1 MLSPH
6 APSAEINLFRFSIDN
21 NSSALDIRK
30 PAPSGMLFRVT
41 YPVAEVYSFATDIA
55 FISQIANSFYL
66 NWS

>member
-1 MLSPH
+1 MLSAH
-6 APSAEINLFRFSIDN
+6 TLSAKVNLFRFSIN
-21 NSSALDIRK
+21 NDGSTLDVRQ

>member
-1 MLSPH
+1 MFTAHALS
-6 APSAEINLFRFSIDN
+6 AQVDLFRFSVDN
-21 NSSALDIRK
+21 DGGALDVRQ

-41 YPVAEVYSFATDIA
+41 HPVAEVYTLATDIA